1 MLQTQNTYLR
11 LVNVDD
17 AEFILSLRQ
26 NQNLNQFLSAVSPD
40 IQMQR
45 DWIIS
50 YKLREEQ
57 GLDYYFIV
65 MDKRFEDVGMVR
77 VYDINYENKSFTWGS
92 WVLSENR
99 PKYTAL
105 DSMIL
110 SYDFA
115 FNELGLDLC
124 QFKVHTANKRAK
136 LAREPLLSNN
146 VSFGSTFKQT
156 LVEGCLS
163 AFSRIECCSFEIVF
177 FFF

>member
-65 MDKRFEDVGMVR
+65 MDKRFEAVGMVR

-115 FNELGLDLC
+115 FNELGLGLC

-136 LAREPLLSNN
+136 QFYER
-146 VSFGSTFKQT
+146 FGSKIIHQDDIETF
-156 LVEGCLS
+156 
-163 AFSRIECCSFEIVF
+163 FELTKLQYLQLKYNQYYKF
-177 FFF
+177 LLN